1 MPRKQ
6 KKYHYLYKTTNLIN
20 DKFYVGMHS
29 TDNLNDGYLGSGKR
43 LKYSISKYGVENFK
57 IEYLEFF
64 EDRKTLV
71 EREKNLVNE
80 DFIKNPMC
88 MNLKPGGF
96 GGLNNKEHV
105 KKFTLAGGNSTK
117 HKWETDILFQCNWK
131 TKYHNMYSNLMKS
144 KLRNGKIKPPNW
156 TGKKHSEETKS
167 LMSEKA
173 KLHIGNKNSQFGT
186 CWITNNIDNKKIKKE
201 ELETWLKLGWFK
213 GRIKKN

>member
-20 DKFYVGMHS
+20 NKFYVGMHS
-29 TDNLNDGYLGSGKR
+29 TNNLNDGYLGSGKR

-64 EDRKTLV
+64 EDRKTLI
-71 EREKNLVNE
+71 EREKNFVNE
-80 DFIKNPMC
+80 DLIKDPMC
-88 MNLKPGGF
+88 MNLSIGGE
-96 GGLNNKEHV
+96 GGLKPNNDNFLNAR
-105 KKFTLAGGNSTK
+105 KKRDELQKNPEWLEWLNTRLSEVHLKSYKKGRTLIIP
-117 HKWETDILFQCNWK
+117 D
-131 TKYHNMYSNLMKS
+131 
-144 KLRNGKIKPPNW
+144 W

-186 CWITNNIDNKKIKKE
+186 CWVYNDIECRKIKLI
-201 ELETWLKLGWFK
+201 ELSIYLSNGWIK
-213 GRIKKN
+213 GRKMRR